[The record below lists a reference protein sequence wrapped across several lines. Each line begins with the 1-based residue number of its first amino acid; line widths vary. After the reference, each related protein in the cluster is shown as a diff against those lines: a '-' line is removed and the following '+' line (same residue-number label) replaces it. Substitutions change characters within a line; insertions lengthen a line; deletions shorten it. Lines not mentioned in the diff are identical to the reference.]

1 MSATSTIEISAHP
14 LAAGPPDLV
23 RRLVLT
29 LWTITTVLAI
39 GAVLIVIASLSTP
52 APEAGYLRGSV
63 ALFALAWSTIGARI
77 ASRYPAN
84 AVGWLML
91 ATGLGFGV
99 VAMAQELV
107 IASLAGPGPLRGAEF
122 AVRSV
127 RISAFLTSLAAGLTI
142 LLFPDGRL
150 PSRRWLPVAILVISA
165 NLLGAAIAAFAPL
178 PDLTGSGNPFVDA
191 ENAYLKLPLYGLA
204 RFGGPVALAICAA
217 ALFTRLRRAGPT
229 ERQQLKWVAA
239 GGSLAVGTNLIATAM
254 PLVALVEALQV
265 LSLLAIPIT
274 VGIAMTRYHLYDI
287 DVILNRTLVYAI
299 VSGFLAGLT
308 AAVSGAMQA
317 TFIAVTGQRSDAAIV
332 ITTLIIVG
340 VFSPA
345 REVVQRFVDSR
356 YKRGAKGIIGLRAFA
371 TEARQFAGMSDP
383 DRLLM
388 RLLSE
393 SVAAFDATGG
403 VAELRAPDGSYTK
416 QTLREWDGDPY
427 VTTTIRDRSGPAARI
442 QLGSRASGHPYSDR
456 EVAQLQDAADA
467 VAEVIGRAN

>member
-77 ASRYPAN
+77 AARYPAN

-91 ATGLGFGV
+91 AAGLGFGV

-191 ENAYLKLPLYGLA
+191 ENAYRPG
-204 RFGGPVALAICAA
+204 
-217 ALFTRLRRAGPT
+217 
-229 ERQQLKWVAA
+229 
-239 GGSLAVGTNLIATAM
+239 
-254 PLVALVEALQV
+254 
-265 LSLLAIPIT
+265 
-274 VGIAMTRYHLYDI
+274 
-287 DVILNRTLVYAI
+287 
-299 VSGFLAGLT
+299 
-308 AAVSGAMQA
+308 
-317 TFIAVTGQRSDAAIV
+317 
-332 ITTLIIVG
+332 
-340 VFSPA
+340 
-345 REVVQRFVDSR
+345 
-356 YKRGAKGIIGLRAFA
+356 
-371 TEARQFAGMSDP
+371 
-383 DRLLM
+383 
-388 RLLSE
+388 
-393 SVAAFDATGG
+393 
-403 VAELRAPDGSYTK
+403 
-416 QTLREWDGDPY
+416 
-427 VTTTIRDRSGPAARI
+427 
-442 QLGSRASGHPYSDR
+442 
-456 EVAQLQDAADA
+456 
-467 VAEVIGRAN
+467 